1 MKELINS
8 AGSASTDVLARGA
21 PGVRARGTPGASVMV
36 TVPAGRAAAPSTRAV
51 DHARRPEL
59 TRSPAALVNT
69 TALWWER

>member
-8 AGSASTDVLARGA
+8 AGSASTDVLAHGA
-21 PGVRARGTPGASVMV
+21 PGVRARGTPGASV
-36 TVPAGRAAAPSTRAV
+36 TVPAGRAAAPSTRTV

-69 TALWWER
+69 TALWGER

>member
-8 AGSASTDVLARGA
+8 VDSASTGVMARGA
-21 PGVRARGTPGASVMV
+21 APRARARGTPGASVR
-36 TVPAGRAAAPSTRAV
+36 VPAGRAAAHPTRTV

-59 TRSPAALVNT
+59 ARSPAALVNT